1 MLLAILASCDAVR
14 DPSQPPTNPTAD
26 AANLPLC
33 TCHLKSWIVIGE
45 ARHLFIEIETPPEYA
60 HLAGR
65 VEFTNTTLRAD
76 YLHPED
82 RPRWRRSAAAL
93 APGLIGKMSRGHHL
107 GPILRPPDGD
117 IGERTEAT
125 WPITPAQALILQ
137 RDRVWNASYILL
149 GPNSNTAARAALESI
164 DLELPESLIAE
175 AREGRFP
182 GLLMSLDEALP
193 SEDWARHGLP
203 RGPEPDPTPTPNPSP

>member
-1 MLLAILASCDAVR
+1 MLLTILASCDAAH
-14 DPSQPPTNPTAD
+14 DPAKPPPDRTAD

-65 VEFTNTTLRAD
+65 VEFTNITLRAD
-76 YLHPED
+76 YHHPED
-82 RPRWRRSAAAL
+82 YPQWRRSAAAL
-93 APGLIGKMSRGHHL
+93 APGLVGKMSRGHHL

-125 WPITPAQALILQ
+125 WPITPAQAAILQ
-137 RDRVWNASYILL
+137 RDRVWQTPYVLL

-182 GLLMSLDEALP
+182 GLLMSLDEDLP
-193 SEDWARHGLP
+193 REVWARHGLP
-203 RGPEPDPTPTPNPSP
+203 NGPEPDLSSAANTSL